1 MTSVLSLALRI
12 VVLFA
17 RLIICESYLLVVEGR
32 GGCIAEKKIRE
43 IRTVLGFGFITIN
56 LL

>member
-32 GGCIAEKKIRE
+32 GGCIAEKKKYE
-43 IRTVLGFGFITIN
+43 KLE
-56 LL
+56 LY